1 MDIILTKQANKP
13 TKQRVILVAILFIT
27 LLFSYFDRIN
37 ISVLMADNAFL
48 TDLGIKGDTVKMGLL
63 MSVYLIAYATA
74 NIFLSPMGD
83 FLGPRKAISLCL
95 PVWAISMF
103 VGGFAQTFMW
113 MIVARVLLGIGEGVH
128 WPVQMKYVKNWFP
141 PQERGKANSAWQF
154 GIFIGPALA
163 MPFFTWLISSVGW
176 RDSFFVL
183 AVSTLVPM
191 VLIWFFTTD
200 SPREHKGVNQAELE
214 YIENGLRMESEGKTE
229 VASLSFKESVKLFI
243 FNYRYWLLVAYFFCN
258 ASGMWGIFAWL
269 PSYLKVARGFSWAQM
284 GALASLP
291 YAAGAV
297 SLFIFGYLTD
307 KVGRRAPF
315 CALGMLGMSA
325 GIYFA
330 AHATDNLT
338 SAYLLAF
345 AVAANA
351 VALPATW
358 SLCQEIV
365 PSRALGAGA
374 GLMNGIGSAGGA
386 LAPIVIGYIISVTG
400 SYIGGLMYLV
410 ALTFMAALCMLG
422 LVIQKY

>member
-1 MDIILTKQANKP
+1 M
-13 TKQRVILVAILFIT
+13 
-27 LLFSYFDRIN
+27 
-37 ISVLMADNAFL
+37 
-48 TDLGIKGDTVKMGLL
+48 
-63 MSVYLIAYATA
+63 
-74 NIFLSPMGD
+74 
-83 FLGPRKAISLCL
+83 
-95 PVWAISMF
+95 
-103 VGGFAQTFMW
+103 
-113 MIVARVLLGIGEGVH
+113 VARLLLGVGEGVH

-154 GIFIGPALA
+154 GIYIGPALA

-176 RDSFFVL
+176 RDSFFIL
-183 AVSTLVPM
+183 AVSTLIPM

-200 SPREHKGVNQAELE
+200 KPSEHKGVNQAELE
-214 YIENGLRMESEGKTE
+214 YIENGLRMESEGKAE
-229 VASLSFKESVKLFI
+229 LGGLSFKESVKLFI

-297 SLFIFGYLTD
+297 SLMIFGYLTD
-307 KVGRRAPF
+307 KTGRRAPF

-330 AHATDNLT
+330 AYATDNLT
-338 SAYLLAF
+338 AAYLLAF

-351 VALPATW
+351 AALPATW

-386 LAPIVIGYIISVTG
+386 LAPVVIGYIISVTG

-410 ALTFMAALCMLG
+410 ALTFTAALCMLG